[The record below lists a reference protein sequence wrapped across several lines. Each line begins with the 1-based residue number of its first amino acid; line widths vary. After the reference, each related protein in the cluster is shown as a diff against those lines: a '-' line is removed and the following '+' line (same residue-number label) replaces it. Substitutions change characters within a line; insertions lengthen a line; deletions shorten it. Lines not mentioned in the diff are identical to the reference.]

1 MLPLPGQKDR
11 WARAQAAF
19 VTWRKETGG
28 LAPKPLSWRGGRR
41 PVGSRPSR
49 FCSRSLTDNADPF
62 RVIRAFR
69 GPPDASKTSVP
80 PRLREIPTARH
91 PRQPHI
97 ARVDYDYEH
106 RCAEHEHDAIPFPW
120 SSVSFRGPTPA
131 RHSPLR
137 LCAFARNTRR
147 VPFPT
152 KPSRSSSLRVKPPAR
167 HPPRPPIP

>member
-1 MLPLPGQKDR
+1 
-11 WARAQAAF
+11 
-19 VTWRKETGG
+19 
-28 LAPKPLSWRGGRR
+28 
-41 PVGSRPSR
+41 VGSRPSR

-131 RHSPLR
+131 RYPPP
-137 LCAFARNTRR
+137 NTF
-147 VPFPT
+147 VISVSF
-152 KPSRSSSLRVKPPAR
+152 VVNPAR
-167 HPPRPPIP
+167 HPRPPHIARIDYDYEHRCAEHEHDPIPFP